1 MQILSFQE
9 TSEHTTPR
17 SSSSPLIEVELGN
30 LPGGRVHLFSTP
42 ATSDDVTETTSN
54 EAEITTT
61 TIGQFFHFLE
71 AKLLFHNQYIYFC
84 MFSDGMFVQL
94 PTYFLFIDFFLIGT
108 KNLFFIDKGWF
119 YAYFRLS
126 QVIVGLYRS
135 LQGQVPG
142 LP

>member
-61 TIGQFFHFLE
+61 TIGQLFFFLWRSFSIKSSICPHFLLLVQFTLLI
-71 AKLLFHNQYIYFC
+71 LLFQFQYRQRPLGALEGTREYT
-84 MFSDGMFVQL
+84 L
-94 PTYFLFIDFFLIGT
+94 FLILILKRKST
-108 KNLFFIDKGWF
+108 KIFWWIIFLIF
-119 YAYFRLS
+119 LS
-126 QVIVGLYRS
+126 GE
-135 LQGQVPG
+135 
-142 LP
+142 